1 MVTELNRPK
10 QVSPE
15 IYVYA
20 TNKNFLN
27 LYDALRI
34 GKVKVELAGYD
45 KDSGK
50 QTGIAAAWLDA
61 DDLKLLAHLVLNRLF
76 AAAANNRF
84 ERFGGSEKADGQ
96 LESRTVT
103 IEWDDGGGKFARYP
117 YRLTIQNGP
126 GQKTTTGAVTPAG
139 EPTARVQMRMP
150 ETDLMKTL
158 LVASDYVRNYE
169 LVHFRTTVAEKVREL
184 EERFARRDAQNGPP
198 MPAVHLHPTADEDER
213 PARPATGV
221 TGNGNGNGNGYVRPA
236 TNGSS
241 NGYAHPTPTPQPEA
255 EAVAVP
261 SNITP
266 MRRTQPTPA
275 DAAEPTRIPAREVA
289 SRRSAT
295 R

>member
-76 AAAANNRF
+76 TTAANNRF

-126 GQKTTTGAVTPAG
+126 GQKTATGAVTPAG

-150 ETDLMKTL
+150 EADLMKTL
-158 LVASDYVRNYE
+158 LVAADYVRNYE
-169 LVHFRTTVAEKVREL
+169 LIHFRSAVAEKVREL
-184 EERFARRDAQNGPP
+184 EERLARRDAQSGPP
-198 MPAVHLHPTADEDER
+198 VPAVHLHPTADEDER
-213 PARPATGV
+213 PARATNS
-221 TGNGNGNGNGYVRPA
+221 TTSNGNGYARPA
-236 TNGSS
+236 ANGNGS
-241 NGYAHPTPTPQPEA
+241 NGYARPTPAPQPEVEVA
-255 EAVAVP
+255 AVP

-266 MRRTQPTPA
+266 MRRTQAAPTT
-275 DAAEPTRIPAREVA
+275 AEPTRLPARETA
-289 SRRSAT
+289 PRRSAT

>member
-34 GKVKVELAGYD
+34 GKVKIELAGYD
-45 KDSGK
+45 KDSSK
-50 QTGIAAAWLDA
+50 QTGLAAAWLDA

-76 AAAANNRF
+76 TATSGNRF

-117 YRLTIQNGP
+117 YRLTIANGP
-126 GQKTTTGAVTPAG
+126 GQKTATGAVTPAG
-139 EPTARVQMRMP
+139 EPTSRVQMRMP
-150 ETDLMKTL
+150 EADLMKVM

-169 LVHFRTTVAEKVREL
+169 LIHFRSAVAEKVREL
-184 EERFARRDAQNGPP
+184 EERLARRDAQAIATLPP
-198 MPAVHLHPTADEDER
+198 VRLHPTEEEVQQPAARAANGTASNGKVSGPTANGNPR
-213 PARPATGV
+213 PA
-221 TGNGNGNGNGYVRPA
+221 
-236 TNGSS
+236 SS
-241 NGYAHPTPTPQPEA
+241 NGSVPPTPPTPEPEA
-255 EAVAVP
+255 ALPNNV
-261 SNITP
+261 TP
-266 MRRTQPTPA
+266 MRRQPAATPA
-275 DAAEPTRIPAREVA
+275 RSAPVAEAAP
-289 SRRSAT
+289 RRSAS

>member
-34 GKVKVELAGYD
+34 SKVKVELAGYD

-76 AAAANNRF
+76 AAVANNRF

-103 IEWDDGGGKFARYP
+103 IEWDDGDGKFARYP

-126 GQKTTTGAVTPAG
+126 GQKTATGAVTPAG

-150 ETDLMKTL
+150 EADLMKVL
-158 LVASDYVRNYE
+158 LVAADYVRNYE
-169 LVHFRTTVAEKVREL
+169 LIHFRSVVAEKVREL
-184 EERFARRDAQNGPP
+184 EERFARRDAQIGPP
-198 MPAVHLHPTADEDER
+198 VPAVQLHPTADEDER
-213 PARPATGV
+213 PARPPNGATSNGNGYARPV
-221 TGNGNGNGNGYVRPA
+221 ASGNGNGSGYVRP
-236 TNGSS
+236 
-241 NGYAHPTPTPQPEA
+241 TPAPQ
-255 EAVAVP
+255 AVAEEVDIP

-266 MRRTQPTPA
+266 MRRAQSAPA
-275 DAAEPTRIPAREVA
+275 AVEGSTSLPAREA
-289 SRRSAT
+289 APRRSAS